1 MNSVENLHELEP
13 GRKGQTQLG
22 QTRQARA
29 IDFDF
34 NSSQTSIRQF
44 EDRSKLKQH
53 LHQQSPLD
61 TSNFSARKPAVADSK
76 RQKRQVTTYSGSV
89 VVTSEDTQNKLAR
102 KKRLLEEQEKLRKVN
117 KKLEEV
123 RRRQRVKHVLQQELI
138 AKGASAQSAESY
150 IMSLEK
156 ADLTRYTDQSLPDDN
171 NRFAR

>member
-1 MNSVENLHELEP
+1 M
-13 GRKGQTQLG
+13 
-22 QTRQARA
+22 
-29 IDFDF
+29 
-34 NSSQTSIRQF
+34 
-44 EDRSKLKQH
+44 
-53 LHQQSPLD
+53 
-61 TSNFSARKPAVADSK
+61 
-76 RQKRQVTTYSGSV
+76 
-89 VVTSEDTQNKLAR
+89 
-102 KKRLLEEQEKLRKVN
+102 RKVN